1 MPGAEPCVSV
11 LSLGSISP
19 IERLNPVSGLPV
31 VFGGA
36 PVVVVFVRDL
46 HGTTARVAIKRLT
59 AVWPSLDAAG
69 VRLAV
74 VTHTDLT
81 YARDFVPRHHVIFP
95 LVVDE
100 DRSLR
105 EKFGLETDATYL
117 QSLRALRPR
126 AVRAWLDGLN
136 ESRDPAK
143 PNGDLGGEFVF
154 DRHGTLIH
162 ARGYSSVLDV
172 PDADALLAC
181 STALS

>member
-1 MPGAEPCVSV
+1 MSV
-11 LSLGSISP
+11 LSLGSLAP

-81 YARDFVPRHHVIFP
+81 YARDYVPRHHVIFP

-105 EKFGLETDATYL
+105 EKFGLKTDPTYMR
-117 QSLRALRPR
+117 SLRALRPK
-126 AVRAWLDGLN
+126 ALRAWLDGLN

-154 DRHGTLIH
+154 DRSAKLIH
-162 ARGYSSVLDV
+162 VRAYASVLDL
-172 PDADALLAC
+172 PDAEQ
-181 STALS
+181 LSAKAVAAA